1 MTSTDLELVN
11 PVQDFDAIGLF
22 ADQSVEDSLANHF
35 FSFVNSHAK
44 EALNGLGLSV
54 GEHLELKL
62 SDHFDEGFI
71 KQPEVNTVQVG
82 IPRIEA
88 KTALI
93 RSMGFQWGN
102 GMVIMPTLFSMV
114 SKGIFG
120 ERVEDV
126 VAGDRREVMQVA
138 RTYCVNHEKNLGVL
152 LGALRLLGLNGW
164 IELYGLDEKTSF
176 ALTPMGAEAVKAL
189 VKNRSRLEPVFHRLN
204 EAVNYYSQVRA
215 DDSCTHADTHFLK
228 SMAEQ
233 SKTGWDLMNGLATPE
248 MRRANKHLNEF
259 MDGVVLGP
267 VLVALGM
274 PQYTRKNDVLA
285 ETAKSVFTIL
295 MESQRLDFR
304 DHPELNVEFVAA
316 CVDLLVNRG
325 LAIWDS
331 NNRHAFT
338 LTEDGSLHA
347 SFTPPFLALT
357 CSYYPSYQLIDS
369 CLFANPDPLDIASD
383 GHVDRVMNLY
393 GSSGAGSGPA
403 SKVICEKILMRL
415 FDELELNEQPAGLAD
430 MGCGDAIALKHLAQ
444 WVIDNTK
451 RGQNLG
457 SHPLYVIGADYNESS
472 RSRAR
477 DTLAVL
483 NQQPGVH
490 AIVVYGD
497 VTNPEEYN
505 RTVCEL
511 DLQTHTSK
519 GGQKRLELGDLVH
532 TLMFLVHNRHLTVKD
547 PSKAD
552 AILRESIL
560 EADRTLLERV
570 LSEAN
575 QENIVLPEE
584 PDELFRFVKSQFKTP
599 YSDCGPLV
607 PGYVVGAD
615 FVQFMKRWSPYTGF
629 GMLAVES
636 HCPWSEKMLEAV
648 PEKDEQWLRSERLP
662 IALCWGM
669 HFISGQ
675 FLVPYEEYTLGM
687 ALAGYRP
694 MDDVVHGNLFPEEIP
709 SIDRVDTYRWLSIGC
724 YQSGK

>member
-1 MTSTDLELVN
+1 MPSTDLQYFN
-11 PVQDFDAIGLF
+11 PNQDFDAIGLF
-22 ADQSVEDSLANHF
+22 ADKSVEDSLATHF
-35 FSFVNSHAK
+35 YSFVTSHTQ
-44 EALNGLGLSV
+44 EALSGLGLSV
-54 GEHLELKL
+54 GEHLELTL
-62 SDHFDEGFI
+62 SDHFDEGFV
-71 KQPEVNTVQVG
+71 KKHEARTVQVG
-82 IPRIEA
+82 ISRIEA
-88 KTALI
+88 KTTLI

-114 SKGIFG
+114 SQGIFG
-120 ERVEDV
+120 ESVDDV
-126 VAGDRREVMQVA
+126 VAGDRREVIQVA
-138 RTYCVNHEKNLGVL
+138 KTYCEDHEKNLGVL

-164 IELYGLDEKTSF
+164 IELHGLDEKTSF
-176 ALTPMGAEAVKAL
+176 ALTPTGAEAVKAI
-189 VKNRSRLEPVFHRLN
+189 VKHRVQLEPVFRRLN
-204 EAVNYYSQVRA
+204 EAVTYYSQVRA
-215 DDSCTHADTHFLK
+215 EDSCTHADTEFLK
-228 SMAEQ
+228 NMAEQ
-233 SKTGWDLMNGLATPE
+233 SRMGWDLMTDSATRE
-248 MRRANKHLNEF
+248 MRRVNKHLNEF

-274 PQYTRKNDVLA
+274 PEYTRRNDVLT

-295 MESQRLDFR
+295 MERGSLDFR

-325 LAIWDS
+325 LAAWESDE
-331 NNRHAFT
+331 RQVFT
-338 LTEDGSLHA
+338 LTEDGVLHA
-347 SFTPPFLALT
+347 TFTPPFLALT

-369 CLFANPDPLDIASD
+369 CLFANPDPLNIASD

-403 SKVICEKILMRL
+403 SKVICEKILKRL

-430 MGCGDAIALKHLAQ
+430 MGCGDAIALKNLAQ
-444 WVIDNTK
+444 WVMDNTK

-457 SHPLYVIGADYNESS
+457 THPLYVIGADYNDSS

-477 DTLAVL
+477 DTLADL

-490 AIVVYGD
+490 AVVVYGD
-497 VTNPEEYN
+497 VTNPEQYN
-505 RTVCEL
+505 RTVC
-511 DLQTHTSK
+511 DLNLRTHTSK

-547 PSKAD
+547 PADAD

-560 EADRTLLERV
+560 EADRSVLERV
-570 LSEAN
+570 VSAAN
-575 QENIVLPEE
+575 QENIVLPDE
-584 PDELFRFVKSQFKTP
+584 PDELFRFIKSQFKTA